1 MIYLHKIIPLL
12 ASPLGLVFFFIT
24 VGLVSRRQMPHWL
37 ALLTLTVSSLP
48 IVSKPLTGHLE
59 RGYTPTAVEQVPSHD
74 TVVVLSGMLRTI
86 ADGSETQYEFND
98 AVDRI
103 LAGVALLNAT
113 RAERLI
119 LTRGQ
124 VPWSAG
130 VPEGEYL
137 ADFVR
142 DLGIEREQVS
152 LTPRAQNTEEEARAV
167 AEMVGPGERII
178 LVTSAFHMPR
188 AEAVFAANGV
198 EVTPHAVD
206 FRAGATNA
214 TIMDFIPSA
223 GALDDTSK
231 FVREMIGRA
240 YYWLK
245 YYA

>member
-1 MIYLHKIIPLL
+1 MIYLHKILPLL
-12 ASPLGLVFFFIT
+12 ASPLGLVLFFIAL
-24 VGLVSRRQMPHWL
+24 GLISRRQLPHWL

-48 IVSKPLTGHLE
+48 IVSKPLTSYLE
-59 RGYTPTAVEQVPSHD
+59 RDYTPTAVEPVPAHD

-86 ADGSETQYEFND
+86 ANGSETHYEFKD

-103 LAGVALLNAT
+103 LAGVALLNAN

-119 LTRGQ
+119 LTRGD

-137 ADFVR
+137 ADFVH

-167 AEMVGPGERII
+167 AGMVGPGERII

-188 AEAVFAANGV
+188 AEAVFVANGV

-206 FRAGATNA
+206 FRAGTTDT
-214 TIMDFIPSA
+214 TIMDFIPST

-245 YYA
+245 Y